1 MLLIP
6 SIDLRDGRCVRLLRG
21 DFAAETR
28 YELDPLELAQRY
40 QKLGAPWLHVVDL
53 DGARDGTLGNLPL
66 LQTLA
71 AQSELR
77 LQVGGGVRTRA
88 AAQRLLAAGVAR
100 VVIGSAAIESPHE
113 VLRWIEEFGAESCCL
128 ALDVRLDESLIPR
141 VQIRGWTQGTPVTLW
156 DALAPFVAAGVHDV
170 LCTDVAQDGALEG
183 PSLALYAEAI
193 RRYPT
198 VRWQASGG
206 VRDTTDLRALKRI
219 GMAAA
224 ISGKALLDG
233 RIADADLAEWLR
245 ARTS

>member
-28 YELDPLELAQRY
+28 YDLDPLELAKRY
-40 QKLGAPWLHVVDL
+40 RQLGAAWLHVVDL

-71 AQSELR
+71 EQSELR
-77 LQVGGGVRTRA
+77 LQVGGGIRSRTT
-88 AAQRLLAAGVAR
+88 AQRLLSAGVAR
-100 VVIGSAAIESPHE
+100 IVIGSAAIESPQE
-113 VLRWIEEFGAESCCL
+113 VLTWISDFGASACCL
-128 ALDVRLDESLIPR
+128 ALDVRLDESSIPR
-141 VQIRGWTQGTPVTLW
+141 VQIRGWTQGTPTTLW
-156 DALAPFVAAGVHDV
+156 DALVPFVEAGVCDV
-170 LCTDVAQDGALEG
+170 LCTDIARDGALEG
-183 PSLALYAEAI
+183 PSLALYTEAM
-193 RRYPT
+193 RRFPS

-206 VRDTTDLRALKRI
+206 VRDTADLRALREI

-233 RIADADLAEWLR
+233 RIEDTDLR
-245 ARTS
+245 AWLQESRS